1 MFANVHV
8 KESSAEETLRFRL
21 LTILQE
27 TSLSSKNKKKGHYV
41 KQKDGRIIIKYRRLE
56 RHGSGKNLNISI
68 MLDTVAKMIN
78 ARGVRRYMLLRSEM
92 SEHFQ
97 NTVLQ
102 MISRKR
108 RDREY
113 KYDKMLTTDK
123 SR

>member
-1 MFANVHV
+1 
-8 KESSAEETLRFRL
+8 
-21 LTILQE
+21 
-27 TSLSSKNKKKGHYV
+27 
-41 KQKDGRIIIKYRRLE
+41 
-56 RHGSGKNLNISI
+56 